1 MQGSK
6 WRAVGSAWP
15 FMFHVYLGGGKNGR
29 AVEEEEDREGC
40 CSTVNTGNKFLL
52 EAKLELQI
60 FILI

>member
-1 MQGSK
+1 M
-6 WRAVGSAWP
+6 GSAWP

-29 AVEEEEDREGC
+29 AVEEEEDGEGC